1 MHIKKK
7 FYISQKPTNQAGG
20 FLHFFKNLNKTL
32 FIFLFAGFAYGAD
45 LDIEKIVNE
54 VKSQNK
60 DILFFHHIPGCPYC
74 AAMIEENFK
83 DEALMHEI
91 QENFIYVDIY
101 TKTDGEIKYK
111 DFKGSYKDFSTYV
124 GAFAYPAT
132 TFMNANGEIIHRAIG
147 YRNIGEHYAEIK
159 YVSSKSY
166 KTMDLDAYKIELEFK
181 KD

>member
-1 MHIKKK
+1 MSIKRD
-7 FYISQKPTNQAGG
+7 FYVSQKLTIKIGG
-20 FLHFFKNLNKTL
+20 LLHFLKNLNKTL
-32 FIFLFAGFAYGAD
+32 FVFLFTGFAYGAD
-45 LDIEKIVNE
+45 LDIEKIANE
-54 VKSQNK
+54 AKSQNK

-74 AAMIEENFK
+74 EAMIEENFK
-83 DEALMHEI
+83 DETLMNEI

-111 DFKGSYKDFSTYV
+111 DFKGSYKDFSTHV

-132 TFMNANGEIIHRAIG
+132 TFMNADGEIIHRAIG
-147 YRNIGEHYAEIK
+147 YRNIDEHYAEIR

-166 KTMDLDAYKIELEFK
+166 KTMDLDAYKVELEFE